1 MINNKRNFII
11 ISFIIVFVVILFSLS
26 QGIYNIDNLTIIK
39 IIFSKIF
46 PIAKTWSNEQELVL
60 MQVRLPRI
68 FLVCFVGAN
77 LAVSGSVLQAVF
89 KNPLVSPFILGISS
103 GASLGASIIIVF
115 FNVYNSYLLQ
125 LSAFS
130 FSLLAVFLVIGISK
144 IFGNTNTV
152 ILILSG
158 VIVSSF
164 FSSIVSLLQYFSETD
179 KLQAI
184 IFWIFG
190 SFSNAN
196 WEGVWQVAP
205 LTLIGSL
212 ILILVSWKIN
222 VISLGDQQ
230 SDSLGIDSKKFRI
243 FLIVIVSLMTSSA
256 VAIVGPIGWVGLI
269 IPHIIRMLLG
279 ANNFYVLL
287 GSISLGISFLLL
299 IDIISRN
306 SSSVEIPIGI
316 VTSIFGAP
324 FFIYILSR
332 SKYNF

>member
-306 SSSVEIPIGI
+306 SLSVEIPIGI

>member
-46 PIAKTWSNEQELVL
+46 PITKTWSNEQELVL

-306 SSSVEIPIGI
+306 SLSVEIPIGI

>member
-1 MINNKRNFII
+1 M
-11 ISFIIVFVVILFSLS
+11 LS
-26 QGIYNIDNLTIIK
+26 
-39 IIFSKIF
+39 
-46 PIAKTWSNEQELVL
+46 
-60 MQVRLPRI
+60 
-68 FLVCFVGAN
+68 
-77 LAVSGSVLQAVF
+77 
-89 KNPLVSPFILGISS
+89 
-103 GASLGASIIIVF
+103 
-115 FNVYNSYLLQ
+115 
-125 LSAFS
+125 
-130 FSLLAVFLVIGISK
+130 VFLVIGISK
-144 IFGNTNTV
+144 IFGNTNSI

-190 SFSNAN
+190 SFSNAS

-205 LTLIGSL
+205 LTLLGSL

-256 VAIVGPIGWVGLI
+256 VAVVGPIGWVGLI

-306 SSSVEIPIGI
+306 SLSVEIPIGI

>member
-1 MINNKRNFII
+1 MINNKPNFLI

-26 QGIYNIDNLTIIK
+26 QGIYNIDNFTIIK

-46 PIAKTWSNEQELVL
+46 PITKTWSNEQELVL

-115 FNVYNSYLLQ
+115 FNVYNAYLLQ

-256 VAIVGPIGWVGLI
+256 VAVVGPIGWVGLI

-279 ANNFYVLL
+279 ANNFHVLL

-306 SSSVEIPIGI
+306 SLSVEIPIGI